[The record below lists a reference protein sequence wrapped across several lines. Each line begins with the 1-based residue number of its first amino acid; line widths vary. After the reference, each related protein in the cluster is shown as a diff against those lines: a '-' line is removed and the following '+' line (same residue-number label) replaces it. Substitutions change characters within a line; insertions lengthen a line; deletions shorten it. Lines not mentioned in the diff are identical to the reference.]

1 VKSKSRRQL
10 RRVDSSV
17 SGVRPSSFRS
27 VLALLTD
34 ERWRIGILVAA
45 AAVLAA
51 VSFDPKLDTWGDNAL
66 FIILGRSIATGQGMR
81 DISQPN
87 APPSGYAFGFP
98 AMLAIIEWL
107 SPGNHLAEKLLVVG
121 WFLLAIPLLYLLA
134 RDVVGPGPALWTAVL
149 TASNP
154 VMLRWSNQV
163 MTEMPF
169 LSVSLLALL
178 LLGRAMA
185 KGDRP
190 LDPLFVGSLAA
201 ILLAMTIRSAGLVL
215 ALAAPVSILI
225 RRRYRLLAAIL
236 LLLIAAMTGA
246 IVAGYGPV
254 LWTYVPRLFGPLSE
268 AQTVG
273 GGLENLMWRAK
284 TNIWRQ
290 VFINIPVMI
299 LPFPGAWLA
308 PRLLV
313 GLRYLLALIVL
324 SLLVVGLGRMLRRSE
339 PWAVY
344 TGLYLLAIVIW
355 EPGLAIMR
363 GLVPVVPFLFLS
375 IVVGAMPVLAWGHQ
389 RWPKGSPWLRSGLV
403 GLVFAVIVWGNI
415 DFVQTFRDYPPQWQS
430 YFEAASWIEQHT
442 SPESIVAARKPSLL
456 YLTSKRR
463 SIFPPYSPSPEEFL
477 ERLRRSHATH
487 VIVDQL
493 GFRETGQLL
502 VPAIRRYPDIFRP
515 VYITI
520 SQPPTYVVEIHWPE
534 AAAFSR

>member
-1 VKSKSRRQL
+1 MAFL
-10 RRVDSSV
+10 
-17 SGVRPSSFRS
+17 
-27 VLALLTD
+27 
-34 ERWRIGILVAA
+34 
-45 AAVLAA
+45 
-51 VSFDPKLDTWGDNAL
+51 SFDPKLDIWGDNAT
-66 FIILGRSIATGQGMR
+66 FIILARSIASGQGMR
-81 DISQPN
+81 E
-87 APPSGYAFGFP
+87 SGELGLATGFTFGFP

-134 RDVVGPGPALWTAVL
+134 RDVVGPGPALWTAAL

-154 VMLRWSNQV
+154 IMLRWSNQV

-190 LDPLFVGSLAA
+190 SDPMFLGSLAT
-201 ILLAMTIRSAGLVL
+201 ILVAMTIRGVGLVL
-215 ALAAPVSILI
+215 ALTAPLSILI

-236 LLLIAAMTGA
+236 LLLIAATTGA

-254 LWTYVPRLFGPLSE
+254 RWGYVPRLFGPFFE

-273 GGLENLMWRAK
+273 GTFENLMGRAK

-308 PRLLV
+308 PQLLV

-324 SLLVVGLGRMLRRSE
+324 SLIVVGLGRMLRRSE

-344 TGLYLLAIVIW
+344 TGFYLLAIVIW
-355 EPGLAIMR
+355 EPELAIMR
-363 GLVPVVPFLFLS
+363 ALIPVVPFLFLS
-375 IVVGAMPVLAWGHQ
+375 IVVGAMPVLAWCHQ

-403 GLVFAVIVWGNI
+403 GLVFAVNLWGNI
-415 DFVQTFRDYPPQWQS
+415 DFAQTFRDYPPQWQS
-430 YFEAASWIEQHT
+430 YFEAAAWIEQHT
-442 SPESIVAARKPSLL
+442 PRDSIIAARKPTLL
-456 YLTSKRR
+456 YLISKRR
-463 SIFPPYSPSPEEFL
+463 SIYPPYSSSPEQFL
-477 ERLRRSHATH
+477 ERLRGSPATH
-487 VIVDQL
+487 VVVDQIDPQN
-493 GFRETGQLL
+493 RQLL
-502 VPAIRRYPDIFRP
+502 VPAIRRYPEIFRP
-515 VYITI
+515 VYATVTR
-520 SQPPTYVVEIHWPE
+520 PPTYVVEIRWTD
-534 AAAFSR
+534 AAASSR

>member
-1 VKSKSRRQL
+1 MKPKTRR
-10 RRVDSSV
+10 RRRLVNSPV
-17 SGVRPSSFRS
+17 LAGPSSTHP
-27 VLALLTD
+27 VLALLSE
-34 ERWRIGILVAA
+34 ERWKIALLVAGA
-45 AAVLAA
+45 AFMAFL
-51 VSFDPKLDTWGDNAL
+51 SFDPKLDMWGDNAN
-66 FIILGRSIATGQGMR
+66 FIILARSIASGQGMR
-81 DISQPN
+81 E
-87 APPSGYAFGFP
+87 SGELGLGTGFTFGFP

-134 RDVVGPGPALWTAVL
+134 RDVVGPGPALWTAAL

-154 VMLRWSNQV
+154 LMLRWSNQV

-190 LDPLFVGSLAA
+190 SDPMFLGSLAA
-201 ILLAMTIRSAGLVL
+201 ILVAMTIRSVGLVL
-215 ALAAPVSILI
+215 VLATPLSILI

-236 LLLIAAMTGA
+236 LFLIAAMTGA
-246 IVAGYGPV
+246 NVAGYGPL
-254 LWTYVPRLFGPLSE
+254 LWSYVSRLFGPFFE
-268 AQTVG
+268 AHTIEG
-273 GGLENLMWRAK
+273 GFEHLMGRAQ

-344 TGLYLLAIVIW
+344 TGLYLLAIVFW
-355 EPGLAIMR
+355 EPELAVMR
-363 GLVPVVPFLFLS
+363 ALIPVVPFLFVS
-375 IVVGAMPVLAWGHQ
+375 IVVGAMPVLAWCHQ
-389 RWPKGSPWLRSGLV
+389 RWPKGSPRLRTGLV
-403 GLVFAVIVWGNI
+403 GLVFAVNLWGNI
-415 DFVQTFRDYPPQWQS
+415 DFARTFRDYPPQWQS
-430 YFEAASWIEQHT
+430 YFEAAAWIEQHT
-442 SPESIVAARKPSLL
+442 PRDSIIAARKPSLL

-463 SIFPPYSPSPEEFL
+463 SIYWPYSSSPEQFL
-477 ERLRRSHATH
+477 GALHGSPATH
-487 VIVDQL
+487 VVVDQL
-493 GFRETGQLL
+493 GFPDTQQLL
-502 VPAIRRYPDIFRP
+502 VPAIRRYPENFRL
-515 VYITI
+515 VYATVTR
-520 SQPPTYVVEIHWPE
+520 PPTYVVEIRWPK
-534 AAAFSR
+534 AAAPSR